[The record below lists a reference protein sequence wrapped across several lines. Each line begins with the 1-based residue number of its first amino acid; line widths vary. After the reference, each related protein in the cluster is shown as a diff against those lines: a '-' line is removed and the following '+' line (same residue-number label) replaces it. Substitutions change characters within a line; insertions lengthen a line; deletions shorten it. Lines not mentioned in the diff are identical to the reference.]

1 MINTLPRGVQFF
13 LYFWDIMRIISTVP
27 SLTELLYDLGLRD
40 EVVGITKFCIHPD
53 IWYRSKTRI
62 GGTKKLNIEKIV
74 SLKPDLII
82 ANKEENTKEEILS
95 LSQDHK
101 VHVTDIKSIEDNID
115 LIKTISELTQTEEKG
130 QILMQEMRSFIHQSK
145 KNNRKQKV
153 LYLIWQNPMMS
164 VGRDTFIHSMIEYCG
179 YHNILVD
186 TNRYPEVT
194 EADIQS
200 YNPDV
205 IMLSS
210 EPFPFKESHMD
221 YYKSIL
227 PNAKVILVDGEA
239 FSWYGTRVLKK
250 ADYLHSL

>member
-1 MINTLPRGVQFF
+1 
-13 LYFWDIMRIISTVP
+13 MRIISTVP

-62 GGTKKLNIEKIV
+62 GGTKKLNIERIV
-74 SLKPDLII
+74 SLEPDLII
-82 ANKEENTKEEILS
+82 ANKEENTKEEILT
-95 LSQDHK
+95 LSQDYK
-101 VHVTDIKSIEDNID
+101 VHVTDIKSIEDNTD
-115 LIKTISELTQTEEKG
+115 LIKTIAELTGTEEKG
-130 QILMQEMRSFIHQSK
+130 QALVNEMRIFIHQSK
-145 KNNRKQKV
+145 KNNKTQKV

-164 VGRDTFIHSMIEYCG
+164 VGRDTFIHSMLEYCG
-179 YHNILVD
+179 YYNVLEKVD
-186 TNRYPEVT
+186 RYPVVK
-194 EADIQS
+194 EADIQT

-210 EPFPFKESHMD
+210 EPFPFKNSHIS
-221 YYKSIL
+221 YFQSIL